1 MTPSANSVVAI
12 AITAVWTVAI
22 ALIALQ
28 NAEPVSLRFLSFL
41 SVPLPFGLVLA
52 LSATAGMLGTVIVT
66 GLWQSRASRRS
77 RRSEFYGEFYEDPD
91 SR

>member
-1 MTPSANSVVAI
+1 MMPSANSVVAI

-22 ALIALQ
+22 ALITLQ

-52 LSATAGMLGTVIVT
+52 LSATVGMLGTVAIT
-66 GLWQSRASRRS
+66 WLWQSRISRHRRS
-77 RRSEFYGEFYEDPD
+77 GFYAEFYEEPD